1 MDLTTMIVVIVLVV
15 LGFSLIVVKWGLAH
29 EEKRMAMVSER
40 KGAPAEVA
48 RLEQILAA
56 TQTEMARLKDRVQVL
71 EKLVTDDDRRLASD
85 IERLRANEAR
95 G

>member
-1 MDLTTMIVVIVLVV
+1 MEWIVISILVGIGIVLSAT
-15 LGFSLIVVKWGLAH
+15 LQIVKMALAH
-29 EEKRMAMVSER
+29 EEKRLALSH
-40 KGAPAEVA
+40 GQGQGDTA

-71 EKLVTDDDRRLASD
+71 EKLATDDDRRLASD
-85 IERLRANEAR
+85 IERLRSADAH